1 MLAFV
6 KTRARQSWQRYKDYG
21 QLPWQGKKSK
31 VFVVDEAVPGC
42 GAMAYRTFRK
52 LQLND
57 VTIQRFYNK
66 FQQIDTS
73 GDGTVSLD
81 EFYGFFAIRRSAFGD
96 RVFGMLDLDKSGA
109 IDFRE
114 FVLCMWN
121 FCTYEVDTFIE
132 FAFRMYD
139 LDGSEQLEM
148 EELRDLVEEVYGDMM
163 ANNVRVTRILDV
175 IDADGDGVI
184 SFSEF
189 LEFNRRYP
197 ALLFPAYSMQN
208 ELRRRCFGEGFWQQ
222 ELSKR
227 VTSTGGRVPDVFDM
241 LDNLDGGDQA
251 ARGLDQLIAMNEY
264 HEEEAK
270 KEARLQSA
278 GADAH
283 LEVAKMAGGGGGG
296 GGTYDPGGQ
305 QAAKWADRARAVRRE
320 ALLKAQQKAAG
331 AGGSAS
337 ALRYEKVKQKRHD
350 LPCFLE
356 DL

>member
-96 RVFGMLDLDKSGA
+96 RVFMMLDLDKSGA

-148 EELRDLVEEVYGDMM
+148 EELRDLVEEVYV
-163 ANNVRVTRILDV
+163 VR
-175 IDADGDGVI
+175 
-184 SFSEF
+184 S
-189 LEFNRRYP
+189 
-197 ALLFPAYSMQN
+197 LLIWWHWP
-208 ELRRRCFGEGFWQQ
+208 
-222 ELSKR
+222 
-227 VTSTGGRVPDVFDM
+227 P
-241 LDNLDGGDQA
+241 
-251 ARGLDQLIAMNEY
+251 
-264 HEEEAK
+264 
-270 KEARLQSA
+270 
-278 GADAH
+278 
-283 LEVAKMAGGGGGG
+283 
-296 GGTYDPGGQ
+296 
-305 QAAKWADRARAVRRE
+305 
-320 ALLKAQQKAAG
+320 
-331 AGGSAS
+331 
-337 ALRYEKVKQKRHD
+337 
-350 LPCFLE
+350 
-356 DL
+356 